1 MDYSRLVHKDSS
13 LHSNESERS
22 YRQVSKVISID
33 YSAIA
38 LSAESYF
45 I

>member
-1 MDYSRLVHKDSS
+1 MDYSRLVDEDSS
-13 LHSNESERS
+13 LHSSESERS
-22 YRQVSKVISID
+22 YTQVSKVISIE